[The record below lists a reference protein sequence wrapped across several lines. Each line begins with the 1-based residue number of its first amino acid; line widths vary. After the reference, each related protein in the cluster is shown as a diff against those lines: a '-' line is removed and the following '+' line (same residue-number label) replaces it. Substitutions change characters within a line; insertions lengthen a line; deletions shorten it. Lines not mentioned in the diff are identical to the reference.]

1 VAILVKSIGLL
12 NRHVRHEVRTLRTL
26 TLLGSASM
34 SIYTSSNQPPGFY
47 IYAYLRKDELTP
59 YYIGK
64 GKGRRA
70 WEKHKSHSI
79 IRPTD
84 KNRIVIM
91 ESNLTDLGAL
101 ALERFYIRWY
111 GRKDLNTGILHN
123 RTDGGEGNTGLI
135 MEYTEERNKKV
146 SEAQRASWARNRNKR
161 IQASK
166 GRTWK
171 LSEEKKA
178 IVAAANITKFT
189 SETAKVCQD
198 TIWINDGVISKRIK
212 ETDDIPSGFVK
223 GRIYKRK

>member
-1 VAILVKSIGLL
+1 MCRPRTAILP
-12 NRHVRHEVRTLRTL
+12 TL
-26 TLLGSASM
+26 TLFGSASM

-47 IYAYLRKDELTP
+47 IYAYLRKDSLTP

-70 WEKHKSHSI
+70 WEIHKTHSI

-84 KNRIVIM
+84 KERIIIM
-91 ESNLTDLGAL
+91 EANLTELGAF

-111 GRKDLNTGILHN
+111 GRKDINTGILHN
-123 RTDGGEGNTGLI
+123 RTEGGEGNTGLI

-146 SEAQRASWARNRNKR
+146 SDALRNSWKKPSVRKRRLEASR
-161 IQASK
+161 

-171 LSEEKKA
+171 LSEEKRA

-189 SETAKVCQD
+189 SETADVCKG
-198 TIWINDGVISKRIK
+198 TIWINDGINSKRIK
-212 ETDDIPSGFVK
+212 ETDVIPEGYNR
-223 GRIYKRK
+223 GRLYKRK